1 MPTLYDLTQEQLA
14 LREMAEN
21 AESPEEVAALVDTL
35 EASDALLAQK
45 VEGYVA
51 VFRSLHAVAD
61 MREEEARRLSELA
74 RSDRSKGDALKGRL
88 LEALQ
93 SIGKTRLETP
103 SYRITVAKGVSRA
116 DISDD
121 KVVAALYGVRKETVS
136 IDRKRLLEDLKAGR
150 SVAGAQLTEGKP
162 SLRIK

>member
-1 MPTLYDLTQEQLA
+1 MPTLYDLIEEQRQ

-21 AESPEEVAALVDTL
+21 AESAEEAAALVDTL
-35 EASDALLAQK
+35 EASDVLLAQK

-51 VFRSLHAVAD
+51 VFRSLHAAAD
-61 MREEEARRLSELA
+61 MREEEAKRLSGLA

-93 SIGKTRLETP
+93 SIGKVRFETP
-103 SYRITVAKGVSRA
+103 SYRITVAKGAPRA
-116 DISDD
+116 DISDY
-121 KVVAALYGVRKETVS
+121 KMVAALYGVRKETIS

-150 SVAGAQLTEGKP
+150 SVTGVRLAEGKP